1 MPTTSGTLGIIGCGN
16 MGEAV
21 LRGLATAGILQP
33 ENAIVSAKHQ
43 RRIDHLAARYGVRT
57 TLNNQEVACNA
68 DLLLLAVK
76 PQIVKAI
83 LREIADSVG
92 ESTVVAS
99 LVAGLS
105 IAGIQRGLGKKRPV
119 VRTMSNTPALVLAGA
134 TAIASNG
141 SVTEAHLARVHRMFG
156 ALGKVVTVDEEQM
169 NAVTGLSGSG
179 PAYVFLMIDAMADAG
194 VRVGLSR
201 DEALILAA
209 QTVMGSAKLLL
220 ETGEH
225 PGRLKDMV
233 TSPGGTAIA
242 GVATLE
248 AGGLRTTLI
257 RAVEA
262 ATQRCAELGD
272 GEGRGLD

>member
-1 MPTTSGTLGIIGCGN
+1 

-21 LRGLATAGILQP
+21 LRGLGKAGLL
-33 ENAIVSAKHQ
+33 NVANVIVSAKHQ
-43 RRIDHLAARYGVRT
+43 RRIDDLEHRYGVRT
-57 TLNNQEVACNA
+57 TLDNREVAREA
-68 DLLLLAVK
+68 DFLLLALK
-76 PQIVKAI
+76 PQIVHGI
-83 LREIADSVG
+83 LEEIAPSVS
-92 ESTVVAS
+92 EDTLVVS

-105 IAGIQRGLGKKRPV
+105 IAGIQKTLGNTLPV
-119 VRTMSNTPALVLAGA
+119 VRTMPNTPALVLEGA
-134 TAIASNG
+134 TAVAYNG
-141 SVTEAHLARVHRMFG
+141 SVTDDQLERVKRMFS
-156 ALGKVVTVDEEQM
+156 ALGKFVVVEEAQM

-179 PAYVFLMIDAMADAG
+179 PAYVFLTIDALADAG

-201 DEALILAA
+201 EEALILAA
-209 QTVMGSAKLLL
+209 QTVLGSARLLL
-220 ETGEH
+220 ESGEH

-262 ATQRCAELGD
+262 ATDRCAELGR
-272 GEGRGLD
+272 EAE